1 MKKFF
6 FILFIYA
13 VLTNLLHAEV
23 VKKISIEGNNRVA
36 DSTIVSFA
44 QIKIGDDVDNKKL
57 NNVLKNLYSTNFF
70 EDIKVNINANILT
83 IAVIENPVV
92 QTIEFK
98 GIKK

>member
-1 MKKFF
+1 MS
-6 FILFIYA
+6 L
-13 VLTNLLHAEV
+13 
-23 VKKISIEGNNRVA
+23 NNINNNNINNNNNNINNN
-36 DSTIVSFA
+36 DLS
-44 QIKIGDDVDNKKL
+44 N

-98 GIKK
+98 GIKKNEEQRLETQS